1 MLVISQEVT
10 MKQITF
16 LFRFEFIV
24 TLMKKLVLFLILLCL
39 WPVLANATVYYVANA
54 GNDSCNGT
62 SSSLGSSG
70 ACAWQSIAHV
80 NAHKFNSGDSILF
93 QSGGT
98 WREQLTVPS
107 SGSAGSPITFG
118 SYGSGALPVINGA
131 NLLSSGWIQTQS
143 NIWQVNVTTQPKQ
156 IFFNGVRGT
165 LVASAGA
172 IASAN
177 QWFWAANVLY
187 VYSTSNPAT
196 AFTSPGIE
204 AGTNTYNIETNGNSY
219 LTFNNLHLTESNG
232 YGMIFHIANASYLI
246 VNGLTVDH
254 AYLEG
259 IANGGANR
267 VTNVT
272 IENSTVSW
280 CGASGIDIASTPAS
294 YWTIQN
300 NVVNN
305 NCQVDIADNGIFQY
319 CGGIKSFAGN
329 ALNTYTLITG
339 NIVYS
344 QGKRPSGS
352 RVVNPTAAGIWLDT
366 FVNTSYANGAVV
378 TKNNVYDNQTAGIFI
393 ENGSYSTVA
402 YNLVYNNT
410 SGSDTYGIRVSDW
423 HNISPTNYNRVYNN
437 VIYGNE
443 IGGIDVSG
451 SQGSEANRCI
461 GNEVKNNIIVG
472 NATAPNPNQLV
483 AEFGGENDG
492 TMGSGNVYLNNALG
506 PEQSHFIRWG
516 NTTNK
521 NTYAAWYAAYPAA
534 NGHTV
539 KGDPLFVS
547 TSIPD
552 FHLQPT
558 SPAINAGVNVGL
570 TTDYAGNPVHNPP
583 SIGAYEYGETIL
595 APPQNLRLGGQ

>member
-1 MLVISQEVT
+1 
-10 MKQITF
+10 
-16 LFRFEFIV
+16 
-24 TLMKKLVLFLILLCL
+24 
-39 WPVLANATVYYVANA
+39 
-54 GNDSCNGT
+54 
-62 SSSLGSSG
+62 
-70 ACAWQSIAHV
+70 
-80 NAHKFNSGDSILF
+80 
-93 QSGGT
+93 
-98 WREQLTVPS
+98 
-107 SGSAGSPITFG
+107 
-118 SYGSGALPVINGA
+118 
-131 NLLSSGWIQTQS
+131 
-143 NIWQVNVTTQPKQ
+143 
-156 IFFNGVRGT
+156 
-165 LVASAGA
+165 
-172 IASAN
+172 
-177 QWFWAANVLY
+177 
-187 VYSTSNPAT
+187 
-196 AFTSPGIE
+196 
-204 AGTNTYNIETNGNSY
+204 
-219 LTFNNLHLTESNG
+219 
-232 YGMIFHIANASYLI
+232 
-246 VNGLTVDH
+246 
-254 AYLEG
+254 
-259 IANGGANR
+259 
-267 VTNVT
+267 
-272 IENSTVSW
+272 
-280 CGASGIDIASTPAS
+280 
-294 YWTIQN
+294 
-300 NVVNN
+300 
-305 NCQVDIADNGIFQY
+305 
-319 CGGIKSFAGN
+319 
-329 ALNTYTLITG
+329 
-339 NIVYS
+339 
-344 QGKRPSGS
+344 
-352 RVVNPTAAGIWLDT
+352 
-366 FVNTSYANGAVV
+366 
-378 TKNNVYDNQTAGIFI
+378 
-393 ENGSYSTVA
+393 
-402 YNLVYNNT
+402 LVYNNT